1 MHDLAAELG
10 TPVAVLARTMT
21 ENELRDWQAYAARY
35 ALPSR
40 RLQLQLAQIAMLIAV
55 TMGGAKDVKLTDYL
69 FDPPPTPK
77 ERKKALDEAKEFFG
91 FSPRKKVKR
100 GKK

>member
-1 MHDLAAELG
+1 M
-10 TPVAVLARTMT
+10 PVSVLARSMT
-21 ENELRDWQAYAARY
+21 EEELRDWRTYDNRFI
-35 ALPSR
+35 LPSR

-55 TMGGAKDVKLTDYL
+55 CMGGAKDAKLEDYL

-77 ERKKALDEAKEFFG
+77 ETKRMLDDAKQFFG
-91 FSPRKKVKR
+91 FAPRKKVKR